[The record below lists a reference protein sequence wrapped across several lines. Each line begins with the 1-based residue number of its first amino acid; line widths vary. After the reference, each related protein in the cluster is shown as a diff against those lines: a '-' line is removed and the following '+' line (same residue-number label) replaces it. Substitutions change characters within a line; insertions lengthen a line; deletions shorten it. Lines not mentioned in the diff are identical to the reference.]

1 MSSTCVAGTE
11 VLTHIFLQDGT
22 RYLPN
27 YSGLKVEYEVLGIV
41 KGSRVKAAHI
51 GRDIMALFKNI
62 TGGEVR
68 EYSEL
73 LTSVRDAATED
84 MVKEASNLGANAI
97 VGIRYASAQIASGMA
112 EIVAY
117 GTAVKI

>member
-1 MSSTCVAGTE
+1 ML
-11 VLTHIFLQDGT
+11 LTTTD
-22 RYLPN
+22 
-27 YSGLKVEYEVLGIV
+27 LKVDYEVLGIV

-51 GRDIMALFKNI
+51 GRDIIAAFKNL

-73 LTSVRDAATED
+73 LTSVREAALND
-84 MVKEASNLGANAI
+84 MVNEAKNLGANAVI
-97 VGIRYASAQIASGMA
+97 GIRFASSQIASGMA

>member
-1 MSSTCVAGTE
+1 ML
-11 VLTHIFLQDGT
+11 LTTTD
-22 RYLPN
+22 
-27 YSGLKVEYEVLGIV
+27 LKVEYEVLGIV